1 MDGPCY
7 TDVSGQIDR
16 IRTILTNTI
25 LSCHPI
31 RWILLAR
38 FANMMSRSRK
48 MLAAAVFILASGWRL
63 TGVCAQ
69 EVLELPTPSDSNAGS
84 GDQVHSVITEGGESL
99 QEAWVIALSVDPDLE
114 ASRWQAS
121 AAQRGLYAA
130 RAERLPSISASGS
143 YSVYDNPLTLLAP
156 VPAMGPIP
164 PGTIASVTANQR
176 EFFLGGVQVTQPLYT
191 FGRISSA
198 IDSAGAEVTAAVAD
212 RQSTELD
219 IKLQVAQAYVGVLKA
234 QRLLE
239 VATGSVRSL
248 DAHQR
253 EVKDLVDQ
261 GVGIRANLLA
271 VQVALANAQQFRL
284 QIQNLLTVSQAA
296 YNRTLQR
303 PLDAAVEVQDL
314 SQPTQEHDLDLSMRQ
329 ALGRRP
335 EIGFLS
341 AKVRALRSQAK
352 SIHAGKKPQ
361 IVLDGGYNFIENRFL
376 AQENYNH
383 VAVQAEWNFWD
394 AGRKGHR
401 AAQLEQSA
409 EALLRK
415 RSHLES
421 MITLQVKKAWHSLDS
436 AQQQIDVNQR
446 GLESADENLRVSK
459 NRYQA
464 GEGTNTEVLDAQT
477 LRTQAYSNYYS
488 SLYDSV
494 LAEMQLLRAVGNL

>member
-1 MDGPCY
+1 
-7 TDVSGQIDR
+7 
-16 IRTILTNTI
+16 
-25 LSCHPI
+25 
-31 RWILLAR
+31 
-38 FANMMSRSRK
+38 
-48 MLAAAVFILASGWRL
+48 
-63 TGVCAQ
+63 
-69 EVLELPTPSDSNAGS
+69 
-84 GDQVHSVITEGGESL
+84 
-99 QEAWVIALSVDPDLE
+99 
-114 ASRWQAS
+114 
-121 AAQRGLYAA
+121 
-130 RAERLPSISASGS
+130 
-143 YSVYDNPLTLLAP
+143 
-156 VPAMGPIP
+156 
-164 PGTIASVTANQR
+164 
-176 EFFLGGVQVTQPLYT
+176 
-191 FGRISSA
+191 
-198 IDSAGAEVTAAVAD
+198 
-212 RQSTELD
+212 
-219 IKLQVAQAYVGVLKA
+219 
-234 QRLLE
+234 
-239 VATGSVRSL
+239 
-248 DAHQR
+248 
-253 EVKDLVDQ
+253 
-261 GVGIRANLLA
+261 
-271 VQVALANAQQFRL
+271 
-284 QIQNLLTVSQAA
+284 
-296 YNRTLQR
+296 
-303 PLDAAVEVQDL
+303 
-314 SQPTQEHDLDLSMRQ
+314 MRQ
-329 ALGRRP
+329 ALGQRP

-477 LRTQAYSNYYS
+477 LRTQAYGNYYS